1 MTEADVL
8 LELPESERGAFK
20 EPMGP
25 VYTDSER
32 LLADAGEPILAV
44 GDVVTAHL
52 VAAERQPDVALV
64 DGRTQRGGLD
74 ESIRDRLDD
83 LDEVDGFDDSDRT
96 VSNPPATLT
105 RELLAAL
112 REAVDAEGE
121 TVVLV
126 DGEEDLAAVP
136 AVLVAPDG
144 GAVVYGQPGEGMVLI
159 EVTGEARQ
167 AARALFER
175 LSGDHDG
182 ALDVL
187 ERN

>member
-1 MTEADVL
+1 MVEPDVL
-8 LELPESERGAFK
+8 LELPEDERGAFK

-25 VYTDSER
+25 VYTDPGE

-52 VAAERQPDVALV
+52 VAAGRQPDVALV
-64 DGRTQRGGLD
+64 DGRTQRGAIDESVRDKLDDVVGLD
-74 ESIRDRLDD
+74 ALDD
-83 LDEVDGFDDSDRT
+83 ADRT

-105 RELLAAL
+105 SQLLAAL
-112 REAVDAEGE
+112 REAVDAKG

-136 AVLVAPDG
+136 AVLVAPDDA
-144 GAVVYGQPGEGMVLI
+144 AVVYGQPGEGMVLI

-167 AARALFER
+167 EARELFER
-175 LSGDHDG
+175 LAGDHD
-182 ALDVL
+182 AARAVL
-187 ERN
+187 GL